1 MTAKIEAPEV
11 FWGKGVSYQRRED
24 GDYNVVCGRCGGT
37 GYLSGYEYVE
47 GGVCFAC
54 NGHQGAQGSISKADA
69 DKRYAGQVRYRERKE
84 AKRLAI
90 CAERDARV
98 ARLVES
104 APRVAEVLQEVY
116 DSNGYFNGR
125 RNSFLSSLADQV
137 FPAEGRDLSE
147 KQVAAVEKMLAK
159 VEADRADAAP
169 VVEGR
174 GVVDGE
180 VLAISRVYTDFGE
193 AVKVTVKDER
203 GFRVYGTL
211 AKDLVKSFYDAWY
224 AKTVEATKEGY
235 GSLVSDYGADNWFE
249 EVKGARVSFTA
260 TVVKS
265 RDDESFGFFSRPTK
279 GSVVKAA

>member
-1 MTAKIEAPEV
+1 MAPKVEAPEV
-11 FWGKGVSYQRRED
+11 FWGKGVAYQRRED

-54 NGHQGAQGSISKADA
+54 NGHAGVLSTIDKAQA
-69 DKRYAGQVRYRERKE
+69 DKRYAGQVRYQERKE

-98 ARLVES
+98 ARLVEA
-104 APRVAEVLQEVY
+104 APRVAEVLQQVY
-116 DSNGYFNGR
+116 NDNGYFNGR
-125 RNSFLSSLADQV
+125 RNGFLASLADQV

-147 KQVAAVEKMLAK
+147 KQVAAVERMLAK
-159 VEADRADAAP
+159 AEADRADAAP

-174 GVVDGE
+174 GVVTGE
-180 VLAISRVYTDFGE
+180 ILAVNRVYTDFGE
-193 AVKVTVKDER
+193 AVKITVKDER

-224 AKTVEATKEGY
+224 AKTVGATSEGY
-235 GSLVSDYGADNWFE
+235 GSLTADYGEDNWFE
-249 EVKGARVSFTA
+249 EARGARVTFTA

-265 RDDESFGFFSRPTK
+265 HDDESFGFFSRPTK
-279 GSVVKAA
+279 GSVL